1 MDDDKMDSERII
13 NTFRLI
19 RSDIN
24 REYLWDNDTLEYKQ
38 MRMIK
43 KGLDDIIENFETF
56 EDIKNRVIKDNK
68 REFWR
73 QPET

>member
-1 MDDDKMDSERII
+1 MDDDMDSERII